1 MAEDAVCAG
10 FFRAAEGAKISCLD
24 QFQEGN
30 LISFILG
37 NLLEAFYNFFAAVL
51 NPSMWLDW
59 SNSEALMRFIYY
71 GASVE
76 LFFVLLVGLLIVTAV
91 GIWKRC
97 NRSSLSSCNVFSP
110 GLISLSALVFRC
122 SSTSAGLRKS

>member
-91 GIWKRC
+91 GIWKRSFMWGC
-97 NRSSLSSCNVFSP
+97 VRGLEGFANVTGRFF
-110 GLISLSALVFRC
+110 A
-122 SSTSAGLRKS
+122 

>member
-24 QFQEGN
+24 QFQDGN

-59 SNSEALMRFIYY
+59 SNS
-71 GASVE
+71 
-76 LFFVLLVGLLIVTAV
+76 
-91 GIWKRC
+91 
-97 NRSSLSSCNVFSP
+97 
-110 GLISLSALVFRC
+110 
-122 SSTSAGLRKS
+122 